1 MTRVL
6 PALHEGH
13 APIFLHQA
21 FQDAIDAYEDWKP
34 GMTEPSVEFEGKLV
48 PISSIFGRMRTCND
62 ILPVR
67 SLEAVR
73 SVVGDPEGELDGG
86 EVTYAAAA
94 FLLRALCLGRLRAP
108 APLEQQDW
116 PENGIRAW
124 RAWRIDK
131 EIIR

>member
-13 APIFLHQA
+13 APIFLHLA
-21 FQDAIDAYEDWKP
+21 FQEAIEAYEDWKP
-34 GMTEPSVEFEGKLV
+34 GTKEPAVEFEGRLV

-62 ILPVR
+62 ILPIR

-73 SVVGDPEGELDGG
+73 SITGDLAGEPDGR

-94 FLLRALCLGRLRAP
+94 FILRALCLERLKAP
-108 APLEQQDW
+108 AIHRKSAARL
-116 PENGIRAW
+116 W
-124 RAWRIDK
+124 RAGK
-131 EIIR
+131 EIAR